1 MGDQELSQQFEEDYA
16 GWMNRAP
23 LDGHDNGPIIRRDL
37 NLANHYEFEISSK
50 LIFIIAEIIAG
61 VIVVLLLTGVFS
73 DNKNLNIIL
82 SVGIIIFIM
91 GLGLPLLYFNA
102 AE

>member
-1 MGDQELSQQFEEDYA
+1 MGDQELSQEFAKEYA
-16 GWMNRAP
+16 GWMNEPP
-23 LDGHDNGPIIRRDL
+23 LNGHNNGPIIVRDL

-73 DNKNLNIIL
+73 DNKRFNIIL

-91 GLGLPLLYFNA
+91 GIGLPLLYLNA